1 MSGGGRGGRLTD
13 CQSAPGRV
21 MCGVDLNSGFMV
33 CFQECFRVALLA
45 TASYSS
51 REYLAAAAPGSPK
64 SPPILLSCERR
75 KKRGRRSG
83 LGCGR
88 IATTPDRTRVV
99 PYILSKTRICYI
111 QVWKDGE
118 AHKARWMGRQCE
130 CWAGGGKFANFASWA
145 G

>member
-1 MSGGGRGGRLTD
+1 
-13 CQSAPGRV
+13 

-75 KKRGRRSG
+75 KKEGPALRPWDGGELPLPLIELG
-83 LGCGR
+83 LFPISYLKLVYVTYR
-88 IATTPDRTRVV
+88 
-99 PYILSKTRICYI
+99 
-111 QVWKDGE
+111 VWKDRG
-118 AHKARWMGRQCE
+118 
-130 CWAGGGKFANFASWA
+130 SP
-145 G
+145 

>member
-1 MSGGGRGGRLTD
+1 MTD

-64 SPPILLSCERR
+64 NPPPPPNSPLLREE
-75 KKRGRRSG
+75 KKRGAG
-83 LGCGR
+83 APALGWGR

-111 QVWKDGE
+111 QGVEG
-118 AHKARWMGRQCE
+118 
-130 CWAGGGKFANFASWA
+130 
-145 G
+145 